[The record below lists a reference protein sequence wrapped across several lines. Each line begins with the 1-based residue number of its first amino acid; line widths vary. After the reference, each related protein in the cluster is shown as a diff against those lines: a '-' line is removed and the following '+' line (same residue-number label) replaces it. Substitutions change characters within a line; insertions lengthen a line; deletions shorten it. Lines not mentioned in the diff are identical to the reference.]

1 MGPLI
6 PYGIITQ
13 EWTVLIIFLIG
24 MVFGMILE
32 QAGFSSS
39 RKLVGIFFGYDFVVL
54 KVFFTAAITAI
65 VGIIFLGYFGWLDTS
80 VIFVHSNYL
89 YSAIVGGVIMGIG
102 FVLGGYCPGTS
113 ATALSIG
120 KIDGLFFIIGL
131 LGGVL
136 IYGEFFDTFSQLF
149 SGKYFDREL
158 VYNSLGMSRGWFVFW
173 LIFIALIAFS
183 VGTHFENHAKV
194 GLLPT
199 NKRYNS
205 YNLELF
211 LVLVIAVIII
221 FIPEKRVNRFS
232 EIPEEKLL
240 NTLQDTKRFVSSDE
254 LAFKIMHDVP
264 NIKMIDVR
272 NKDAFDAFH
281 FPGAINIPYSEIAE
295 KQWEDIL
302 NQENTKNI
310 FLSPGGIKAREAWL
324 LRRRIGDKN
333 NYVLEGGMN
342 QFIKDI
348 FFIEKPGSSIFKK
361 EIKDQ
366 YRFRQKAAK
375 YFKTGKANES
385 VPVKTEAN
393 KMPAKKLE
401 VEVAGGC

>member
-13 EWTVLIIFLIG
+13 EWTVFIIFLIG
-24 MVFGMILE
+24 MIFGMILE

-65 VGIIFLGYFGWLDTS
+65 TGIIFLGYFGWLNTS

-131 LGGVL
+131 FGGVL
-136 IYGEFFDTFSQLF
+136 IFGEFFETFSQLF
-149 SGKYFDREL
+149 SGNYFDKEL

-173 LIFIALIAFS
+173 LIFIALMAFS
-183 VGTHFENHAKV
+183 VGTHFENHTKV

-205 YNLELF
+205 YSLELF

-221 FIPEKRVNRFS
+221 FIPEKRVNKFS

-240 NTLQDTKRFVSSDE
+240 HELQEAKHFVSSDE
-254 LAFKIMHDVP
+254 LAFKIMHEVP
-264 NIKMIDVR
+264 GIKMIDVR
-272 NKDAFDAFH
+272 NQEAFNTFH
-281 FPGAINIPYSEIAE
+281 FPGAVNIPFNEITA
-295 KQWEDIL
+295 KRWENIL
-302 NQENTKNI
+302 KQENTKII
-310 FLSPGGIKAREAWL
+310 FLSPGGIKARQAWL
-324 LRRRIGDKN
+324 LRRRMGDEN
-333 NYVLEGGMN
+333 NYVLKGGMN
-342 QFIKDI
+342 RFIEDV
-348 FFIEKPGSSIFKK
+348 FFAEKPGSSVFKK
-361 EIKDQ
+361 EIIDQ
-366 YRFRQKAAK
+366 FRFRQRAAK
-375 YFKTGKANES
+375 FFKTGKAKES
-385 VPVKTEAN
+385 LPGKA
-393 KMPAKKLE
+393 KAKKETVKELE